1 MKKEIPAGVLIAV
14 LVLVVG
20 GVIAFFMMQSG
31 LQSDKVDLKTLDAK
45 SLEDPEPPKR
55 GQPGYKER
63 TTDPD

>member
-1 MKKEIPAGVLIAV
+1 MKKEIHPGFTIAA

-20 GVIAFFMMQSG
+20 VAIGFFVMNSG
-31 LQSDKVDLKTLDAK
+31 GATKKVDVYSLDRED
-45 SLEDPEPPKR
+45 LRDPEPVKR

>member
-1 MKKEIPAGVLIAV
+1 MKKEIHPGVLIAV

-20 GVIAFFMMQSG
+20 GVVAFFMMQNNTATE
-31 LQSDKVDLKTLDAK
+31 KVDIKSLDPK
-45 SLEDPEPPKR
+45 SLEDPEPIKR